1 MSSGKEFFELVKAIG
16 ESKSK
21 QEEDRII
28 AEEIIFLKKR
38 IVETGIPK
46 KKVKELL
53 VRAIYVEMLGQDA
66 SYAYIR
72 AVELCA
78 STNIAQKRT
87 GYLFGKYN
95 IPITNIYC
103 KSMNLTL
110 YLLYMNYFILNCTDI
125 LYSNIMLFTN
135 T

>member
-1 MSSGKEFFELVKAIG
+1 MAVAHGKEFFDLVKAIG

-21 QEEDRII
+21 QEEDRIV
-28 AEEIIFLKKR
+28 AEEVAFLKKK
-38 IVETGIPK
+38 IVESGLSK
-46 KKVKELL
+46 KKVKEFL

-87 GYLFGKYN
+87 GYLFGKYLSQ
-95 IPITNIYC
+95 P
-103 KSMNLTL
+103 L
-110 YLLYMNYFILNCTDI
+110 
-125 LYSNIMLFTN
+125 
-135 T
+135 

>member
-1 MSSGKEFFELVKAIG
+1 MSGKEFFELVKAIG

-28 AEEIIFLKKR
+28 AEEVAFLKKK

-46 KKVKELL
+46 KKVKEYL

-66 SYAYIR
+66 SYAYII

-87 GYLFGKYN
+87 GYLFGTF
-95 IPITNIYC
+95 IFEQ
-103 KSMNLTL
+103 S
-110 YLLYMNYFILNCTDI
+110 LLY
-125 LYSNIMLFTN
+125 
-135 T
+135 

>member
-1 MSSGKEFFELVKAIG
+1 MSFQGREFFDLVKAIG

-28 AEEIIFLKKR
+28 TEEVAFLKKKV
-38 IVETGIPK
+38 VESGINK
-46 KKVKELL
+46 KKIKEYL

-72 AVELCA
+72 SVELCA

-87 GYLFGKYN
+87 GYLFGEN
-95 IPITNIYC
+95 
-103 KSMNLTL
+103 NLL
-110 YLLYMNYFILNCTDI
+110 Q
-125 LYSNIMLFTN
+125 
-135 T
+135 

>member
-1 MSSGKEFFELVKAIG
+1 MSVPFIHREFFDLVKAIG

-28 AEEIIFLKKR
+28 ADEVVFLKKK
-38 IVETGIPK
+38 IVESGIQK
-46 KKVKELL
+46 KKIKEYL

-72 AVELCA
+72 GVDLCA

-87 GYLFGKYN
+87 GYLFGKA
-95 IPITNIYC
+95 
-103 KSMNLTL
+103 
-110 YLLYMNYFILNCTDI
+110 NYSFLFIF
-125 LYSNIMLFTN
+125 LFHYVF
-135 T
+135 

>member
-1 MSSGKEFFELVKAIG
+1 MSTGTVQGKDFFELIKAIG

-28 AEEIIFLKKR
+28 AEEVAFLKKK
-38 IVETGIPK
+38 ISEQGIPK
-46 KKVKELL
+46 KKVKEFLI
-53 VRAIYVEMLGQDA
+53 RAIYVEMLGQDA

-87 GYLFGKYN
+87 GYLLGMVQRNYFEQCMIVSIVQHHYA
-95 IPITNIYC
+95 
-103 KSMNLTL
+103 SLLLMNLDL
-110 YLLYMNYFILNCTDI
+110 CLSIK
-125 LYSNIMLFTN
+125 YSVT
-135 T
+135 